1 MTNVQFVDMLKR
13 IEEQIKNK
21 SMFFVVDEDYKKE
34 DLPNEIKSYTDTTKC
49 INNITLY
56 SYKEKDKGL
65 SIIGVRYFESKI
77 IDVHFCMADNY
88 NFYVD
93 SISLYQNWEQE
104 VFEKFE
110 QFVKDLNPL
119 HVFETIFKK

>member
-1 MTNVQFVDMLKR
+1 MMRIQFIDMLTK

-34 DLPNEIKSYTDTTKC
+34 NLPDEIKAYTDPEKC
-49 INNITLY
+49 ISNITSY

-65 SIIGVRYFESKI
+65 AIIAIRYFESQSM
-77 IDVHFCMADNY
+77 DVHFYMSDNY

-93 SISLYQNWEQE
+93 SITLYQNHEQE
-104 VFEKFE
+104 SFEKFE
-110 QFVKDLNPL
+110 QFVTDLSPS
-119 HVFETIFKK
+119 HVFDVIFKK

>member
-1 MTNVQFVDMLKR
+1 MTNVQFIDMLKR

-21 SMFFVVDEDYKKE
+21 SMFLVVDEDYKKE
-34 DLPNEIKSYTDTTKC
+34 NLPSEIKSYTDVTKC
-49 INNITLY
+49 INNITSY

-65 SIIGVRYFESKI
+65 SIIVVRYFDSKSV
-77 IDVHFCMADNY
+77 DVHFCMADSY

-104 VFEKFE
+104 VLEKFE
-110 QFVKDLNPL
+110 QFVTDLNPL
-119 HVFETIFKK
+119 HVFDTIFKK

>member
-21 SMFFVVDEDYKKE
+21 SMFFVVDENYKKTN
-34 DLPNEIKSYTDTTKC
+34 LPSEIKSYTDATKC
-49 INNITLY
+49 ISNITSY

-77 IDVHFCMADNY
+77 IDVHFCMTDNY

-110 QFVKDLNPL
+110 QFVTDLNPL

>member
-34 DLPNEIKSYTDTTKC
+34 DLPSEIKSYTDTTKC
-49 INNITLY
+49 ISNITSY

-77 IDVHFCMADNY
+77 LDVHFCMADNY
-88 NFYVD
+88 YFYVD